1 MIIMRRSEKYTAEG
15 VEVTYVD
22 FTWNRIR
29 DRRDSVLISSDWR
42 ANSDIEMAEE
52 WRAYRQFLRD
62 LPQNHFDE
70 SDVPTQGANAAADA
84 WEEYDKPEE

>member
-1 MIIMRRSEKYTAEG
+1 M
-15 VEVTYVD
+15 TYVD

>member
-1 MIIMRRSEKYTAEG
+1 MRRSEKYTAEG